1 MHAPSL
7 IVGGGPA
14 GSAAAITLAR
24 AGQAPLVI
32 ERSASVSP
40 VVCGG
45 FLGWDALAAL
55 RRLDIDLDA
64 LGARP
69 IQHVRLFAGNR
80 SVEAELPFAAAG
92 LSRKTLDAALLASAA
107 AAGATVLRGR
117 SVRAADADQRSVR
130 LDDGRTLTCDSLFLA
145 TGKHE
150 LRGMPRDL
158 SDYRAELAAGIRMEL
173 RATPERE
180 RALAGIVELHLFQ
193 HGYAGLL
200 LQEDGTANLCL
211 SVSQRRLR
219 AAGGAASLLAEII
232 NEAPTLAARVGPDLP
247 VAFAA
252 TAGVPYG
259 WRARQSQPG
268 LFRIG
273 DQGAVIASLVGDGIA
288 IALTSGQAA
297 ASAMLAQGAAAAPDW
312 QRSFTAQ
319 AYRPI
324 AVAEALRLAA
334 SHPFA
339 ANMAV
344 RGLALMPGLSR
355 IAARMT
361 RIEPGPATLNTCA
374 ARR

>member
-1 MHAPSL
+1 MHAPLL

-24 AGQAPLVI
+24 AGKAPLVI
-32 ERSASVSP
+32 ERSAAASP

-55 RRLDIDLDA
+55 RRLGIDVDA

-69 IQHVRLFAGNR
+69 IRLVRLFAGNR
-80 SVEAELPFAAAG
+80 SAEAELPYEAAG

-107 AAGATVLRGR
+107 AAGATVLRGL
-117 SVRAADADQRSVR
+117 SVRAVDAEQRSVR
-130 LDDGRTLTCDSLFLA
+130 LDNGRMLTCDSLFLA

-173 RATPERE
+173 RATPDRE

-219 AAGGAASLLAEII
+219 VAGGAAALLAEII
-232 NEAPTLAARVGPDLP
+232 DEAPALAARVGPDLP

-252 TAGVPYG
+252 IAGVPYG
-259 WRARQSQPG
+259 WRAQPERDG

-297 ASAMLAQGAAAAPDW
+297 ASAMLAQGASAAPDW
-312 QRSFTAQ
+312 QRGFAAQ
-319 AYRPI
+319 AHRPI
-324 AVAEALRLAA
+324 AVAEALRHGA

-344 RGLALMPGLSR
+344 RALALIPGLSR
-355 IAARMT
+355 VAARMT
-361 RIEPGPATLNTCA
+361 RIESGHGAVNTCA